1 MRSFAAELDEL
12 KRAGVFRS
20 LAPSSVCAEYA
31 VRDGA
36 RVFNFATNDYLGISS
51 DLEFQREFL
60 QDALE
65 NRGGEFLMSAVSS
78 RLLGG
83 DSPAFE
89 ELEKYFG
96 ELYSGECACQKSCL
110 LFGGGYHANTGII
123 PALADSRD
131 AIFCDRLIH
140 ASLVDALRLSPAKF
154 FRFAHNDYGHLERLL
169 SENRAKFDRAFIV
182 SESVFSMDG
191 DVADIAELVRLKR
204 SFDAVLYMDEAH
216 SFGLF
221 GRGGLGLCAQSNLAA
236 DVDIIMCTLGKA
248 VASQGAVAFVSPE
261 LRSLLVNRV
270 RPFIFTT
277 AMPPLS
283 ALWTRF
289 VFEKIRKM
297 DDRRAHLR
305 ELSASVR
312 RLFPQGKTLGQTQ
325 IVPVLIG
332 DEFRASEISESL
344 LRAGWWAPAVRHPSV
359 AKGAA
364 RLRLSLNAKMQNSE
378 LEKFAAEFNNTLK
391 NEI

>member
-1 MRSFAAELDEL
+1 MRSFAVELDEL

-31 VRDGA
+31 VRDGV
-36 RVFNFATNDYLGISS
+36 RIYNFATNDYLGISS
-51 DLEFQREFL
+51 DADFQREFL
-60 QDALE
+60 RQTLE
-65 NRGGEFLMSAVSS
+65 NCGGAFLMSAVSS

-83 DSPAFE
+83 DNPAFGA
-89 ELEKYFG
+89 LEKYFA
-96 ELYSGECACQKSCL
+96 ELYGEIASPKSCL

-140 ASLVDALRLSPAKF
+140 ASLIDAMRLSPAKF
-154 FRFAHNDYGHLERLL
+154 FRFAHNDYAHLERLL

-191 DVADIAELVRLKR
+191 DVADIGELVRLKR
-204 SFDAVLYMDEAH
+204 SFDAVLYIDEAH

-221 GRGGLGLCAQSNLAA
+221 GRDGLGLCARSTLAA

-248 VASQGAVAFVSPE
+248 VASQGAVVFVSPE
-261 LRSLLVNRV
+261 LRSLLVNRA

-297 DDRRAHLR
+297 DDRRAHLL
-305 ELSASVR
+305 ELSEYAR
-312 RLFPQGKTLGQTQ
+312 RLFPRGMALGQTQ

-332 DEFRASEISESL
+332 DEFRASEISAAL
-344 LRAGWWAPAVRHPSV
+344 LQSGWWAPAVRHPSV

-378 LEKFAAEFNNTLK
+378 LEKFAAEFNNMLK